1 MDRLND
7 ASRKLGKDFCILYS
21 SQSVGKA
28 VEVLEKMNVDY
39 LLVEEEG
46 KIKGMVTSRELAG
59 YPSSRLI
66 LDCIIQPIGT
76 ISEEASLDEA
86 LKALEEEKVSFLL
99 VLNKEGEP
107 TRVITQEMIIDSL
120 FQKVKKLNEEKDK
133 YITELKRSEKQ
144 LKGAYKELSD
154 SQVQLVQAGKLAAMG
169 EMAAGV
175 AHELTQPLLGI
186 KGFVTAMLED
196 MKGYL
201 LEQPSTVPGMK
212 ARKERAVNDLETILQ
227 QTDRMTVIVN
237 NVRDFARASGTE
249 MALLDINQ
257 PIEDALMLFSEQL
270 RLRNIAVEKNLTQG
284 LPQITANSNQLQ
296 QVFINLIANARDA
309 IDAKGN
315 TGHLVVSTRK
325 STDGIYIEFQDT
337 GIGVDEKTTSR
348 MFEPF
353 FTTKPAAKGAG
364 LGLSM
369 VAKILD
375 QHGGT
380 IDVQSEPG
388 RGCKFI
394 IRLPVGAG
402 EGDGTVK
409 GKTEKRR

>member
-1 MDRLND
+1 LYRLND
-7 ASRKLGKDFCILYS
+7 TGKKLGKDFCILYS

-46 KIKGMVTSRELAG
+46 KIKGIVTSRELAG
-59 YPSSRLI
+59 HSSSRLI
-66 LDCIIQPIGT
+66 LDCVIQPIGT

-133 YITELKRSEKQ
+133 YITESKRSEKQ
-144 LKGAYKELSD
+144 LKRAYKELSD

-201 LEQPSTVPGMK
+201 PEQPSTVPGMK

-227 QTDRMTVIVN
+227 QTDRMTAIVN
-237 NVRDFARASGTE
+237 NVRDFARASGPE
-249 MALLDINQ
+249 LALLDIKQ
-257 PIEDALMLFSEQL
+257 PIEDALMLFSEHL
-270 RLRNIAVEKNLTQG
+270 RLRNVVVEKNLAQG
-284 LPQITANSNQLQ
+284 LSQVMGNSNQLQ

-309 IDAKGN
+309 MDAKGGAGRL
-315 TGHLVVSTRK
+315 TVSTRMC
-325 STDGIYIEFQDT
+325 TRDGSVLIELEDT
-337 GIGVDEKTTSR
+337 GIGVDAERASK

-353 FTTKPAAKGAG
+353 FTTKPATKGAG

-394 IRLPVGAG
+394 IRLPVNAWQESG
-402 EGDGTVK
+402 ENG
-409 GKTEKRR
+409 

>member
-196 MKGYL
+196 MKRQIEISECGAEL
-201 LEQPSTVPGMK
+201 KSEIQQ
-212 ARKERAVNDLETILQ
+212 RAVSDLEVILQ
-227 QTDRMTVIVN
+227 QTDRMTAIVN

-270 RLRNIAVEKNLTQG
+270 RLRNIAVEKNLAQG

>member
-1 MDRLND
+1 MYRLND
-7 ASRKLGKDFCILYS
+7 TGKKLGKDFCILYS

-46 KIKGMVTSRELAG
+46 KIKGIVTSRELAG
-59 YPSSRLI
+59 HSSSRLI
-66 LDCIIQPIGT
+66 LDCVIQPIGT

-133 YITELKRSEKQ
+133 YITESKRSEKQ
-144 LKGAYKELSD
+144 LKRAYKELSD

-201 LEQPSTVPGMK
+201 PEQPSTVPGMK

-227 QTDRMTVIVN
+227 QTDRMTAIVN
-237 NVRDFARASGTE
+237 NVRDFARASGPE
-249 MALLDINQ
+249 LALLDIKQ
-257 PIEDALMLFSEQL
+257 PIEDALMLFSEHL
-270 RLRNIAVEKNLTQG
+270 RLRNVVVEKNLAQG
-284 LPQITANSNQLQ
+284 LSQVMGNSNQLQ

-309 IDAKGN
+309 MDAKGGAGRL
-315 TGHLVVSTRK
+315 TVSTRMC
-325 STDGIYIEFQDT
+325 TRDGSVLIELEDT
-337 GIGVDEKTTSR
+337 GIGVDAERASK

-353 FTTKPAAKGAG
+353 FTTKPATKGAG

-394 IRLPVGAG
+394 IRLPVNAWQESG
-402 EGDGTVK
+402 ENG
-409 GKTEKRR
+409 

>member
-46 KIKGMVTSRELAG
+46 KIKGIVTSRELAG

-212 ARKERAVNDLETILQ
+212 ARKERAVNDLEVILQ

-270 RLRNIAVEKNLTQG
+270 RLRNIAVEKNLAQG

-337 GIGVDEKTTSR
+337 GIGADEKTTSR

-388 RGCKFI
+388 RGCKFN

-402 EGDGTVK
+402 EGGGTVK

>member
-1 MDRLND
+1 
-7 ASRKLGKDFCILYS
+7 
-21 SQSVGKA
+21 
-28 VEVLEKMNVDY
+28 
-39 LLVEEEG
+39 
-46 KIKGMVTSRELAG
+46 
-59 YPSSRLI
+59 
-66 LDCIIQPIGT
+66 
-76 ISEEASLDEA
+76 
-86 LKALEEEKVSFLL
+86 LEEEKVSFLL

-133 YITELKRSEKQ
+133 YITESKRSEKQ
-144 LKGAYKELSD
+144 LKRAYKELSD

-201 LEQPSTVPGMK
+201 PEQPSTVPGMK

-227 QTDRMTVIVN
+227 QTDRMTAIVN
-237 NVRDFARASGTE
+237 NVRDFARASGPE
-249 MALLDINQ
+249 LALLDIKQ
-257 PIEDALMLFSEQL
+257 PIEDALMLFSEHL
-270 RLRNIAVEKNLTQG
+270 RLRNVVVEKNLAQG
-284 LPQITANSNQLQ
+284 LSQVMGNSNQLQ

-309 IDAKGN
+309 MDAKGGAGRL
-315 TGHLVVSTRK
+315 TVSTRMC
-325 STDGIYIEFQDT
+325 TRDGSVLIELEDT
-337 GIGVDEKTTSR
+337 GIGVDAERASK

-353 FTTKPAAKGAG
+353 FTTKPATKGAG

-394 IRLPVGAG
+394 IRLPVNAWQESG
-402 EGDGTVK
+402 ENG
-409 GKTEKRR
+409 

>member
-196 MKGYL
+196 MKRQIEISECGAEL
-201 LEQPSTVPGMK
+201 KSEIQQ
-212 ARKERAVNDLETILQ
+212 RAVSDLEVILQ
-227 QTDRMTVIVN
+227 QTDRMTAIVN